1 MNSTWAQLAVAFSV
15 LLYNVG
21 IKSVPVS
28 MNKCLQREN
37 TERAHNIYVN
47 SIVTNEPVF
56 HLWLTE

>member
-1 MNSTWAQLAVAFSV
+1 
-15 LLYNVG
+15 
-21 IKSVPVS
+21 

-56 HLWLTE
+56 HLWLTEWSIYI